1 MKYKVGDKVII
12 RSWEDMARQFG
23 VDSCGDIMVKH
34 LFTIGMRQYCG
45 TTMTIERIS
54 GERFYMKGSRY
65 IFGTDMFESG
75 CPKKIV
81 ITSDGAETLARLYEG
96 NKVVKSATAKCSP
109 EDAFDFNIGAK
120 LAFERLMT
128 EAKRKEK
135 KLIFF
140 NGKAVCA
147 KSFHGF
153 TVGKIYDFVDG
164 KTRDDHDSERPV
176 GYRADSSFKNWKEN
190 SCGLVEF
197 IPLVEET
204 KGE

>member
-34 LFTIGMRQYCG
+34 LFTRYMRQYCG

-54 GERFYMKGSRY
+54 GEKFYMKGSCY
-65 IFGTDMFESG
+65 CFGTDMFESS
-75 CPKKIV
+75 CSKKIV
-81 ITSDGAETLARLYEG
+81 ITADGKETLARLYEG

-120 LAFERLMT
+120 LAFERLIGST
-128 EAKRKEK
+128 AEK
-135 KLIFF
+135 KEEFY
-140 NGKAVCA
+140 NGKVVCI
-147 KSFHGF
+147 KKGF
-153 TVGKIYDFVDG
+153 LCAYTVGKIYEFKDG
-164 KTRDDHDSERPV
+164 NVINDNRLLALLEPVKTLDEWHEEYGR
-176 GYRADSSFKNWKEN
+176 YA
-190 SCGLVEF
+190 EF